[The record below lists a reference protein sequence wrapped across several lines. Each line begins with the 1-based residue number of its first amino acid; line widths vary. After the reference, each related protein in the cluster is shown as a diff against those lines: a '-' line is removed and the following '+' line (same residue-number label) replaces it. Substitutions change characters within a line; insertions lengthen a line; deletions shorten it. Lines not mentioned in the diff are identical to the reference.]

1 MMRIDKNRG
10 RCATPADFFQH
21 FAVGHLREAAP
32 AVFLRRGHAKHAAR
46 YVCLAVDLRRI
57 KIFVQKFAEFSERII
72 QLDLFRSRNARI
84 RHHPIG
90 NEMSLEQSLGKTER
104 LRACKKQLLRLLNFF
119 LSLRV
124 ELVHSVELS
133 KKGRRIVAVGA
144 RLSNQVEQLPFENP
158 SVSNPENVDLE
169 PGFEAL
175 SSATS
180 LAGPAF
186 GTHAAC
192 AGTNDFV
199 AAAHRTGDSHEDAT
213 KRDHD

>member
-10 RCATPADFFQH
+10 RCTTPAD
-21 FAVGHLREAAP
+21 
-32 AVFLRRGHAKHAAR
+32 
-46 YVCLAVDLRRI
+46 
-57 KIFVQKFAEFSERII
+57 
-72 QLDLFRSRNARI
+72 LFHSRNARI

-192 AGTNDFV
+192 AGADDFV
-199 AAAHRTGDSHEDAT
+199 AAAYRTGDSHEDAAE
-213 KRDHD
+213 RDHDAVGMAVSIAAVISRARAFDGIGQIICNHVDHLFVAGARQVGYGPVQRFLFDFDNF